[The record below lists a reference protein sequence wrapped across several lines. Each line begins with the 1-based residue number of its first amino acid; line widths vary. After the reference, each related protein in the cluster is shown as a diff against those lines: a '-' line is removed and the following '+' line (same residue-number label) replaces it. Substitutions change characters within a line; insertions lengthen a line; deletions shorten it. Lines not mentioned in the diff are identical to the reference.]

1 MAHNRHRHI
10 IEKFRHLRGFSPI
23 LGVFGHRQVGKSTLI
38 AQEIPDYRTLDDIE
52 TLDFA
57 ARSPKEFTTLPR
69 SGTLAIDECQLE
81 PRLFPTLKE
90 RVRTNKRPGQ
100 YVLSGSVR
108 FTSRKTIRESL
119 AGRMALIELLPLTV
133 AELAKL
139 EFKHTIPDLMK
150 HRSLGAD
157 SIRLLRHGA
166 ELRSLQRN
174 LEVYLK
180 NGGLP
185 GLCFIRNAGLKRSAL
200 ADLHELILARDL
212 RLVADIRTPVSTLR
226 RLLIQISRNPLE
238 PYNAAEVKR
247 TLGLSSATQAKIL
260 FAMESVFLLRRIDIP
275 RRRKFAVILEDQLEE
290 ALLAGGDSNLLRSLE
305 TALHRNLR
313 AQFEYSMESP
323 WSVEIYLTRDGAR
336 VPLVFTSP
344 ENTLGVL
351 PILGE
356 KPSLAELRS
365 GASFLRNYASGKI
378 IYASALNLKPR
389 CLDDRSLLCAAASLL

>member
-1 MAHNRHRHI
+1 MAHDRQRHI
-10 IEKFRHLRGFSPI
+10 LGKFRHLRGFSPI

-38 AQEIPDYRTLDDIE
+38 AHEIADYRTLDDIE
-52 TLDFA
+52 TLDLA
-57 ARSPKEFTTLPR
+57 ARNPKEFTSLPK

-166 ELRSLQRN
+166 ELRSLQKN
-174 LEVYLK
+174 LDLYLDH
-180 NGGLP
+180 GGLP
-185 GLCFIRNAGLKRSAL
+185 GLCFIRDSGLKRSAL
-200 ADLHELILARDL
+200 KDLHELILARDL
-212 RLVADIRTPVSTLR
+212 RLVADFRTPVPTLR
-226 RLLIQISRNPLE
+226 RLLTQMARNPLE
-238 PYNAAEVKR
+238 PYNAAEIKR
-247 TLGLSSATQAKIL
+247 TLGLSAATQAKIL

-275 RRRKFAVILEDQLEE
+275 RRKKFAVLLEDQLGET
-290 ALLAGGDSNLLRSLE
+290 LLAGDHPNPLRSLE

-336 VPLVFTSP
+336 VPLVFNSL
-344 ENTLGVL
+344 ENALGVL
-351 PILGE
+351 PILGDS
-356 KPSLAELRS
+356 PSLADLRS
-365 GASFLRNYASGKI
+365 GASFLKNHAGGKI
-378 IYASALNLKPR
+378 IYASTRNPKPQ
-389 CLDDRSLLCAAASLL
+389 CLDDRSLLCSAASLL